1 MSPTD
6 LEMSHAAA
14 ATPKAARP
22 RRTRRT
28 PGSLYAFVV
37 TLICVFLAGVMLAPP
52 APKSF
57 LAEATVSLA
66 ESAEHTDAELLARL
80 RKTIVSDETLRQVL
94 TELGPPPGA
103 SPELAADWPPYSEI
117 QRLQAVVRAEPA
129 GADAAGGRGVKL
141 LVVDRDRGRALRTAK
156 ALAGAASDVQ
166 GSPPR
171 DAVAVDPTMRKH
183 LLELRS
189 AENEARQA
197 LDAFLRKQFQT
208 ADEESGKSSGKPEGV
223 SSKKKSSPFKAG
235 RRGGVARSTP
245 RAADTREQWFI
256 LAAYGDAAARRQL
269 NPAWLELQRQLEQM
283 EANRNKLLE
292 RLTPLHP
299 QVQRIDVEM
308 SDIRRRQYKVPR
320 YLDAGE
326 AAATPTTP
334 TDPMPAG
341 GDGPNGTPTDPAV
354 THPGSAPTVESPMIE
369 SPGGSSRSPSGGNLF
384 PRENPA
390 STAQPWQA
398 DPEARAVVVAQ
409 YEALRD
415 NYEHAR
421 RQLEEAEMLL
431 ARSDDAVP
439 QADGQAAQVH
449 GVAAPRIVETYGGA
463 PSGAALAMVGMLSLA
478 TGAWVALSVRRATP
492 AIDVLRTADDVN
504 NALNLPLLGDLRG
517 KASAARKSPDRR
529 RGQLA
534 CHAVRAAELLLAVFT
549 LAFLVVA
556 MLDSPFLS
564 EALSNPLAAVSQIMQ
579 RLINLI

>member
-1 MSPTD
+1 
-6 LEMSHAAA
+6 MSHAAA

-28 PGSLYAFVV
+28 PGSLYAFTV

-52 APKSF
+52 TPKSF

-103 SPELAADWPPYSEI
+103 SPDLAGDWPPYSEI
-117 QRLQAVVRAEPA
+117 QRLQAVVRIESA
-129 GADAAGGRGVKL
+129 GADSAGGRGVKL
-141 LVVDRDRGRALRTAK
+141 LVVDRGQDRALKTAK

-166 GSPPR
+166 GTPHG
-171 DAVAVDPTMRKH
+171 DAVAIDPTMRKQ

-208 ADEESGKSSGKPEGV
+208 ADEDSSKSGKPEGV
-223 SSKKKSSPFKAG
+223 SSRKKPSLIKAG
-235 RRGGVARSTP
+235 RHGGVARSTP

-256 LAAYGDAAARRQL
+256 LAAYGDAAPRRQL
-269 NPAWLELQRQLEQM
+269 NPAWLELQRQLEQL
-283 EANRNKLLE
+283 ETKRNKLLE
-292 RLTPLHP
+292 QLTPLHP
-299 QVQRIDVEM
+299 QVQKIDVEM

-326 AAATPTTP
+326 SPATPTTP
-334 TDPMPAG
+334 TDPLPSG
-341 GDGPNGTPTDPAV
+341 GTAETPNGTPTDPAI
-354 THPGSAPTVESPMIE
+354 TPPGSAPTIQTPMIE
-369 SPGGSSRSPSGGNLF
+369 SPGGFNGNPGITDLPS
-384 PRENPA
+384 ENP
-390 STAQPWQA
+390 STAAPPWQA

-439 QADGQAAQVH
+439 QADGQVTQVH
-449 GVAAPRIVETYGGA
+449 GVAAPRVVETYGGA
-463 PSGAALAMVGMLSLA
+463 PSGAALAIVGLLSLA
-478 TGAWVALSVRRATP
+478 AGAWVALSVRRATP
-492 AIDVLRTADDVN
+492 TVDVLRTADDVN
-504 NALNLPLLGDLRG
+504 NALSLPLLGDLRG
-517 KASAARKSPDRR
+517 KASAARKSPVRR

-534 CHAVRAAELLLAVFT
+534 CHAVRAAELLLAVFA

-579 RLINLI
+579 RLTNLI